1 MKILI
6 VDDDV
11 ASAKILEGILSSY
24 GRCELATS
32 GAEAV
37 DAFSLAF
44 ESNDKFDLVFLDIMM
59 PVLDGHGVLREIRTI
74 EDDAGTQMDKR
85 ARVVMVTAVDDPH
98 DVMNAFRN
106 QCDAYL
112 VKPIEKEQV
121 IGQLSKLGL
130 LESEEV

>member
-32 GAEAV
+32 GSEAI
-37 DAFSLAF
+37 DAFGIAF

-59 PVLDGHGVLREIRTI
+59 PGLDGHGVLREIRTI
-74 EDDAGTQMDKR
+74 EDDAETDRKR
-85 ARVVMVTAVDDPH
+85 RVRVVMVTAVDDPQ

-112 VKPIEKEQV
+112 VKPIEKSQV
-121 IGQLSKLGL
+121 IGQLTKLGL
-130 LESEEV
+130 LEQDDV